1 MHLRSELEQ
10 RNSRCYNLYYKI
22 ISFIIIRWML
32 EQIEN
37 GLLIQETKM
46 NTLQAIQFITKSW
59 DEITAES
66 IRNCWHHTKILP
78 NANRMEIDITIDD
91 LSELVN
97 TLHFSDLM
105 EVDEFL
111 FIPEE
116 NSDV

>member
-46 NTLQAIQFITKSW
+46 NILQAIQFITKGC
-59 DEITAES
+59 DKIKAES
-66 IRNCWHHTKILP
+66 IRHCWNHTKILP
-78 NANRMEIDITIDD
+78 NANRMEIDITDD
-91 LSELVN
+91 ATIGELIN
-97 TLHFSDLM
+97 TLHFSDPM
-105 EVDEFL
+105 QVDEFCL
-111 FIPEE
+111 FLKRI
-116 NSDV
+116 V